1 VFWPDIE
8 SRIEAFIEEKTQK
21 PWDDPRTLQ
30 KLRAAITSQKD
41 LYWKEGDAR
50 RISYRKGYNVLAYL
64 SYHAPVYC
72 IQAAALLF
80 WMARTGLVG
89 RSVRLLDVGAGPGMV
104 SLAASRIFPEIGVA
118 STHISSI
125 EQEQEHIEAYTRLME
140 GHGPT
145 VNVDGPVQADILAA
159 DPVASGPFDIIVFQ
173 NVLNELKKTPEE
185 IAGLLARYS
194 LALAPGGSVLIVEPA
209 ERESAG
215 RLRQVTSQAMRQG
228 LFIHSPCPFLYGARC
243 NPDRC
248 WSFVTQPEIR
258 PTRIMQALAAGED
271 GYRFRN
277 TDIKFAYAVLRKERT
292 SAIAYRVPRDSKA
305 VRLSALGKVRERDV
319 TVIAA
324 VMSGELGDERY
335 HVRKLCDGTGG
346 TPVFAVLPRHH
357 RSGGNTPLVSAA
369 YGDVLALGP
378 VKVRFNREKQAYN
391 LLLTR
396 GSRVAPVESPEPL
409 LLPARRGSG
418 PGGGK
423 EIHTFISTGDKPL
436 VRTQRDQQDVR
447 CDREPHH
454 LDT

>member
-1 VFWPDIE
+1 MTEQGTARTGGTLKIPAGTRSRLMAFFQEPVFWPDLE

-30 KLRAAITSQKD
+30 KLRAAISTQKD
-41 LYWKEGDAR
+41 QYWKEGKAR

-72 IQAAALLF
+72 VQAAALLF

-89 RSVRLLDVGAGPGMV
+89 PSVRLLDAGAGPGMV
-104 SLAASRIFPEIGVA
+104 SLAASRIFPEIGVV
-118 STHISSI
+118 STRISSI
-125 EQEQEHIEAYTRLME
+125 EREQEHIEAYTRLMA
-140 GHGPT
+140 GTAPSVT
-145 VNVDGPVQADILAA
+145 VDEPVQADILGA
-159 DPVASGPFDIIVFQ
+159 DSAMPGPFDIIVFQ
-173 NVLNELKKTPEE
+173 NVLNELRKTPEE

-194 LALAPGGSVLIVEPA
+194 ETLAPGGSFLIVEPA

-215 RLRQVTSQAMRQG
+215 RLRQITSHAMRQG
-228 LFIHSPCPFLYGARC
+228 LSVHSPCPFLYGARC
-243 NPDRC
+243 SPDRC

-258 PTRIMQALAAGED
+258 PTRLMEALAAGED

-277 TDIKFAYAVLRKERT
+277 TDIKYAYAVLRKERS
-292 SAIAYRVPRDSKA
+292 SAITYRVPRDSKA
-305 VRLSALGKVRERDV
+305 VRLSALGKARERDV

-357 RSGGNTPLVSAA
+357 RSGANAPIVTAG

-378 VKVRFNREKQAYN
+378 VKVRFNKEKQAYN

-396 GSRVAPVESPEPL
+396 GSRAALIESPEPL
-409 LLPARRGSG
+409 ILPV
-418 PGGGK
+418 GK
-423 EIHTFISTGDKPL
+423 AT
-436 VRTQRDQQDVR
+436 
-447 CDREPHH
+447 
-454 LDT
+454 